1 MSEMK
6 EQQPGHCNGS
16 SQGKQKLSAAEH
28 RWKKSASS
36 HIMVTV
42 MNEWQT
48 QIKVPAETGLQRLAM
63 IVYGLQAASLF
74 TGSLTLFAGVIINYV
89 RMEDVQGSWIESHFR
104 WQIRTFWYTLLW
116 LVIGGVTTLILIG
129 WAILLAASLWL
140 IYRIVK
146 GWLYL
151 SEQRAMPH

>member
-1 MSEMK
+1 
-6 EQQPGHCNGS
+6 
-16 SQGKQKLSAAEH
+16 
-28 RWKKSASS
+28 
-36 HIMVTV
+36 

-48 QIKVPAETGLQRLAM
+48 QIKVSAETGLRRLAM
-63 IVYGLQAASLF
+63 IVYVLQAASLF

-140 IYRIVK
+140 TYRIVK

>member
-1 MSEMK
+1 
-6 EQQPGHCNGS
+6 
-16 SQGKQKLSAAEH
+16 
-28 RWKKSASS
+28 
-36 HIMVTV
+36 

-63 IVYGLQAASLF
+63 IVYCLQAASLF

-104 WQIRTFWYTLLW
+104 WQTRTFWYTLLW
-116 LVIGGVTTLILIG
+116 LIIGGVTTLILIG

-140 IYRIVK
+140 TYRIVK

-151 SEQRAMPH
+151 SEQRAMPY